1 MVKKGRLTAVIFC
14 VFLAGLLAWHIVLPD
29 RERSETEN
37 RTLAQLPA
45 FSWENLKN
53 GSFTQGV
60 EDYFA
65 DQFPLRD
72 DWTGLKARC
81 EQLLGKREFNGVYLC
96 GDTLIA
102 RVEEPDEDQ
111 VEKNLSCVNKL
122 VELTGGQVLLGLIP
136 SAAEVWKDKLPQ
148 GALSFDQAAFIRRAA
163 EKTGLPTVNLLGALS
178 EHADE
183 PIYYRTDHHWT
194 TQGAFY
200 GANALLEAL
209 GREPLEE
216 RYFRPKTVYQDG
228 KLRTEAV
235 STDFNGTLYSTSGI
249 HWLEPDA
256 IEYWVPDGY
265 LNVTTWKSGKAE
277 PGQLYDRSYLE
288 GKDKYSSFLG
298 GNQPL
303 CVIENPDI
311 QDGSKILLIR
321 DSYSDSLAPFL
332 AQAFSQVHLIDLR
345 YYHASVAEYMAE
357 HSIKTAV
364 VLYSV
369 ANFISD
375 RNLVYLGQ
383 AGTVVPEM
391 SAGEAFADFLAG
403 DYKKLNFRSYDF
415 FSIWQYCNNDHLEY
429 TLMDVDGDDAEELL
443 VQYENSPWDFNAV
456 FDYDSGWIDC
466 WELDCVESS
475 RWSELLADGTM
486 LRRYDG
492 NGAYTFYRW
501 LSDGSMEELGPALK
515 YVGDAEWWTGL
526 DHRRC
531 SRGRGG
537 VPGQAAGAG
546 DGLPAQQ
553 GYLEAGGAIN
563 RFGAA

>member
-1 MVKKGRLTAVIFC
+1 MVKKGKLTTVVFC
-14 VFLAGLLAWHIVLPD
+14 VFLAGLLAWHIGLPD
-29 RERSETEN
+29 KDRSETEN
-37 RTLAQLPA
+37 RTLAQFPE

-53 GSFTQGV
+53 GSFTQGM

-81 EQLLGKREFNGVYLC
+81 EQLLGKRAFNGVYLC

-102 RVEEPDEDQ
+102 RVEEPDETQ
-111 VEKNLSCVNKL
+111 VEKNLSYVNKF
-122 VELTGGQVLLGLIP
+122 VELTGGRVLLGLIP
-136 SAAEVWKDKLPQ
+136 SAAEVWQDKLPH
-148 GALSFDQAAFIRRAA
+148 GAPSFDQAAFIRRAA
-163 EKTGLPTVNLLGALS
+163 EETGLPTVDFLGALS
-178 EHADE
+178 EHAGE

-194 TQGAFY
+194 TRGAFY

-216 RYFRPKTVYQDG
+216 SRFRPRSVYVDG
-228 KLRTEAV
+228 KFQPEAV
-235 STDFNGTLYSTSGI
+235 SRDFNGTLYSTSGI
-249 HWLEPDA
+249 HWLEPDS

-364 VLYSV
+364 VLYSA

-375 RNLVYLGQ
+375 QNLIYLGQ
-383 AGTVVPEM
+383 AGTAVPEM
-391 SAGEAFADFLAG
+391 SAQEAFGAFLAG
-403 DYKKLNFRSYDF
+403 DYEKLNFRSYDF
-415 FSIWQYCNNDHLEY
+415 FSTWQYCNDGHLES
-429 TLMDVDGDDAEELL
+429 TLMDVDGDGTEELL
-443 VQYENSPWDFNAV
+443 VQYGNSPGDLNAV
-456 FDYDSGWIDC
+456 FDYDSGWINC
-466 WELDCVESS
+466 WELDC
-475 RWSELLADGTM
+475 LGG
-486 LRRYDG
+486 RYG
-492 NGAYTFYRW
+492 NQWGNRPGGYS
-501 LSDGSMEELGPALK
+501 L
-515 YVGDAEWWTGL
+515 
-526 DHRRC
+526 C
-531 SRGRGG
+531 SRRG
-537 VPGQAAGAG
+537 
-546 DGLPAQQ
+546 
-553 GYLEAGGAIN
+553 
-563 RFGAA
+563 